1 MATTPPTELP
11 PMPGEQGQPDTMP
24 TELPSPTPDTDV
36 PDPSLPAGDPGTTSP
51 MDSGLSGDF
60 A

>member
-11 PMPGEQGQPDTMP
+11 PVPSQPTQPETLP
-24 TELPSPTPDTDV
+24 TELPTPMPDTDV
-36 PDPSLPAGDPGTTSP
+36 PDPTPGVDPGTAQP

>member
-11 PMPGEQGQPDTMP
+11 PFPSEPGSPTPMP
-24 TELPSPTPDTDV
+24 TELPSPTPDVDI
-36 PDPSLPAGDPGTTSP
+36 PDPTPAGEPTQP
-51 MDSGLSGDF
+51 IDSGLSGDF

>member
-11 PMPGEQGQPDTMP
+11 PVPSEPDQPDPIP

-36 PDPSLPAGDPGTTSP
+36 PDPTPGTDPGTTQP